1 MGCVVAT
8 LQYVGVWRR
17 LLVRAPAYR
26 EVGSQAPLGNSLL
39 SYSDE
44 VHPRVRSLPVM
55 NAAQDLH
62 WRPYT
67 THCSPCLVNYT
78 YIVDIEE
85 GGDQHSLLSRIQMF
99 QVSNDKN

>member
-1 MGCVVAT
+1 
-8 LQYVGVWRR
+8 
-17 LLVRAPAYR
+17 
-26 EVGSQAPLGNSLL
+26 
-39 SYSDE
+39 
-44 VHPRVRSLPVM
+44 M
-55 NAAQDLH
+55 NVAQDLH

-99 QVSNDKN
+99 QVPEGKKLEIQPEE